1 MAYPVRTVFEV
12 TYAPWACGNGATIA
26 ETRRV
31 SLDAGSHLT
40 RFESRFALTGTNG
53 VAGGPD
59 LDVSAQHLHNGV
71 LAANPEQGWLT
82 NAEPEQK
89 GKGSIATA
97 LVLPQSGTLTS
108 DGQGN
113 AYLLD
118 TLTADKPFVW
128 YAGAAWS
135 GAGDFVS
142 PEYWNRYYAGIIR
155 REPFVEHSAKNW
167 NDVIGINLSTPFFLS
182 QAAAKQMIAQDRRG
196 KIIHIA
202 SMLSFQGGI
211 LVPGYAASKGG
222 IKSLTMLMANEL
234 APHNICTNAI
244 APGYI
249 ATENTRPI
257 RENPARNQA
266 ILDRI
271 PAGRWG
277 TPEDLMSAVVFL
289 ASPAS
294 DYMNGH
300 VLVVDGGWLAR

>member
-1 MAYPVRTVFEV
+1 MILDQFKLNGKTAIVTGSGRGIGQAYAIALAE
-12 TYAPWACGNGATIA
+12 AGA
-26 ETRRV
+26 
-31 SLDAGSHLT
+31 
-40 RFESRFALTGTNG
+40 
-53 VAGGPD
+53 
-59 LDVSAQHLHNGV
+59 DV
-71 LAANPEQGWLT
+71 
-82 NAEPEQK
+82 
-89 GKGSIATA
+89 A
-97 LVLPQSGTLTS
+97 LVDVIPM
-108 DGQGN
+108 DE
-113 AYLLD
+113 
-118 TLTADKPFVW
+118 TADKVRALGRKACIITADLSKGEELAPQIV
-128 YAGAAWS
+128 AEAVRQLG
-135 GAGDFVS
+135 GVDILV
-142 PEYWNRYYAGIIR
+142 NNAGIIR
-155 REPFVEHSAKNW
+155 REPFTGHSAKNW

-182 QAAAKQMIAQDRRG
+182 QAAAKQMIAQGRGG
-196 KIIHIA
+196 KIINIA
-202 SMLSFQGGI
+202 SMLSFQ
-211 LVPGYAASKGG
+211 GG

-234 APHNICTNAI
+234 APHKICTNAI

>member
-1 MAYPVRTVFEV
+1 MILDQFKLNGKVAVV
-12 TYAPWACGNGATIA
+12 TGGARGIGQSYAIALAEAGADIALVDVIPMEETAEKVKALGRKACVITADLSKGDEIAPGLIA
-26 ETRRV
+26 EV
-31 SLDAGSHLT
+31 VKQLG
-40 RFESRFALTGTNG
+40 G
-53 VAGGPD
+53 VD
-59 LDVSAQHLHNGV
+59 
-71 LAANPEQGWLT
+71 
-82 NAEPEQK
+82 
-89 GKGSIATA
+89 I
-97 LVLPQSGTLTS
+97 LV
-108 DGQGN
+108 N
-113 AYLLD
+113 
-118 TLTADKPFVW
+118 
-128 YAGAAWS
+128 
-135 GAGDFVS
+135 
-142 PEYWNRYYAGIIR
+142 NAGIIR

-167 NDVIGINLSTPFFLS
+167 NDVISINLSTPFFLS
-182 QAAAKQMIAQDRRG
+182 QAAANQMIAQGRGG
-196 KIIHIA
+196 KIINIA

-234 APHNICTNAI
+234 APHKISTNAI

-257 RENPARNQA
+257 RENPVRNQA

-300 VLVVDGGWLAR
+300 VLVVDGGWLSR